1 MTFPIF
7 LASSHIT
14 EEEEAHLMHLVS
26 VLRDLMT
33 CKIEFSE
40 NDEISKKNLMKQHD
54 LQVNIINLL
63 TNMPPSCFEELMS
76 PCLLNSPK
84 SSIKNFID
92 SYKETHRNSSN
103 HFSSN
108 NSNLSIRIA
117 HNNKRF
123 SRKSRRIRNKE
134 DLSPAQKGKMTSN
147 NLKDEYLLSLI
158 SPDEDFEFEGKNLE
172 AITIILSF
180 MSKRVTNYL
189 EKPSGSNADQLYPVL
204 LLLSLMSKSNRNIRH
219 YCRLK
224 ILPPLKTNDVLD
236 LPQQGKTI
244 RNRLVRLMTD
254 PNVQIKRLSA
264 QLLFILCKESVSRL
278 VKYSGYGNAAG
289 LLAEAGLMLSTY
301 GDRNAYSS
309 NSEESD
315 SEDYKKL
322 ENHINPITGRVELYD
337 SNTNLEIEESNEKK
351 IFRLKKDVFE
361 GMSEEQKEYEA
372 IQIVNAIDKMTRSGA
387 LRPATI
393 GADGKPVEIQHVLQ
407 LQENNIKL
415 KKKE

>member
-1 MTFPIF
+1 
-7 LASSHIT
+7 
-14 EEEEAHLMHLVS
+14 
-26 VLRDLMT
+26 
-33 CKIEFSE
+33 
-40 NDEISKKNLMKQHD
+40 
-54 LQVNIINLL
+54 
-63 TNMPPSCFEELMS
+63 
-76 PCLLNSPK
+76 
-84 SSIKNFID
+84 
-92 SYKETHRNSSN
+92 
-103 HFSSN
+103 
-108 NSNLSIRIA
+108 
-117 HNNKRF
+117 
-123 SRKSRRIRNKE
+123 
-134 DLSPAQKGKMTSN
+134 
-147 NLKDEYLLSLI
+147 
-158 SPDEDFEFEGKNLE
+158 
-172 AITIILSF
+172 

-387 LRPATI
+387 IRPATI

>member
-1 MTFPIF
+1 
-7 LASSHIT
+7 
-14 EEEEAHLMHLVS
+14 MHLVS

-33 CKIEFSE
+33 CKIEFSD
-40 NDEISKKNLMKQHD
+40 NDEISKKNLIKQND

-76 PCLLNSPK
+76 PCLSNSPK

-92 SYKETHRNSSN
+92 SYKETYRNSSN
-103 HFSSN
+103 HFASN

-117 HNNKRF
+117 HNNKRY

-134 DLSPAQKGKMTSN
+134 DLSQGQKVKMTN
-147 NLKDEYLLSLI
+147 NSLKDENLLSLI

-204 LLLSLMSKSNRNIRH
+204 LLLSLMSKSNRAIRH

-254 PNVQIKRLSA
+254 ANIQIKRLSA

-337 SNTNLEIEESNEKK
+337 SNTNLDLEESNEKK
-351 IFRLKKDVFE
+351 VFRLKKDVFE

-387 LRPATI
+387 IRPATI